1 MDFQS
6 LFPVYLARA
15 KEKDERTEDY
25 NTSVATNQNN
35 LNQNLNILFNGLTE
49 MAGTID
55 ALAARIAAL
64 EGGN

>member
-35 LNQNLNILFNGLTE
+35 LNQNFSILYNAILE
-49 MAGTID
+49 
-55 ALAARIAAL
+55 LAEKV